1 MRTITGI
8 LGAIIFGAITVGLD
22 YGMSFRALKEL
33 HDTVRMEGLE
43 QDCPRSYPHERDSE
57 AV

>member
-8 LGAIIFGAITVGLD
+8 LGAIIFGAITLGLD

-33 HDTVRMEGLE
+33 HDT
-43 QDCPRSYPHERDSE
+43 
-57 AV
+57 